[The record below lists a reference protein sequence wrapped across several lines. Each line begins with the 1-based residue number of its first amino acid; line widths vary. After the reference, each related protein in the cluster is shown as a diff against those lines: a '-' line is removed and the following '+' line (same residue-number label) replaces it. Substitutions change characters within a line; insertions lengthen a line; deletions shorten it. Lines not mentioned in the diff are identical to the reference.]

1 MPIYVRIGMHLLFF
15 GKFKEKVVEFKAIED
30 LFETE
35 TKRQGKY
42 FDSFHSVHNI
52 PKFVKHYKIDL
63 NELLEP
69 DMNKYK
75 TFNEF
80 FYRRL
85 KPNSR
90 LIDSM
95 GDDNIYTSPT
105 DSRAKSFEGGSIA
118 IFRLA
123 PQDYHRFHSPIAG
136 KIIEI
141 KPINGKYYTVN
152 PMAVNEELDV
162 LTENARSLLLLESTS
177 SITPKTKLAFI
188 PVGALLV
195 GSIRYTINKGDVIG
209 KGDELG
215 YFAYGGKRLALPI
228 YVRIGMHLLFF
239 GKFKEKVVEFKAI
252 EDLFETETKRQGKYF
267 DSFHSVHNIPKFVKH
282 YKIDLNEL
290 LEPDMNKYKTFN
302 EFFYR
307 RLKPNS
313 RLIDSMGDDNIYTSP
328 TDSRAKSFEGGS
340 IAIFRLAPQDYHRFH
355 SPIARKIIE
364 IKPINGKYYTVN
376 PMAVNEELDVLT
388 ENARSLLL
396 LESTSSITPKTK
408 LAFIPVGALLVG
420 SIRYTI
426 NKGDV
431 IGKGDELGYF
441 AYGGSTK
448 HWSK

>member
-1 MPIYVRIGMHLLFF
+1 MSREICNYKYRLPYYYGDHKTVDTSLKSIKKYHSNADCESLTTTNRNSGNDHILIFSPSSSLAVPNWKWINKYFLSALQSLAAKQHFGNFFIDRKTGEKYWENMPIYVRIGMHLLFF
-15 GKFKEKVVEFKAIED
+15 GKFNEKVVEFKAIED

-52 PKFVKHYKIDL
+52 PKFVKHYEIDL

-95 GDDNIYTSPT
+95 GKRFTIENLLNDGEL
-105 DSRAKSFEGGSIA
+105 AKSFEGGSIA

-162 LTENARSLLLLESTS
+162 LTENVRSLLLLESTS

-195 GSIRYTINKGDVIG
+195 GSIRYTINKGD
-209 KGDELG
+209 
-215 YFAYGGKRLALPI
+215 
-228 YVRIGMHLLFF
+228 
-239 GKFKEKVVEFKAI
+239 
-252 EDLFETETKRQGKYF
+252 
-267 DSFHSVHNIPKFVKH
+267 
-282 YKIDLNEL
+282 
-290 LEPDMNKYKTFN
+290 
-302 EFFYR
+302 
-307 RLKPNS
+307 
-313 RLIDSMGDDNIYTSP
+313 
-328 TDSRAKSFEGGS
+328 
-340 IAIFRLAPQDYHRFH
+340 
-355 SPIARKIIE
+355 II
-364 IKPINGKYYTVN
+364 
-376 PMAVNEELDVLT
+376 
-388 ENARSLLL
+388 S
-396 LESTSSITPKTK
+396 
-408 LAFIPVGALLVG
+408 
-420 SIRYTI
+420 
-426 NKGDV
+426 
-431 IGKGDELGYF
+431 KGDELGYF

>member
-1 MPIYVRIGMHLLFF
+1 MVVQKSIEYHKTVDTSLNSIKKYHSNADCESLSCALKTIVTATTNRNSGNDHILIFSPSSSLAVLNWKWINRYLLSALQSLAAKQHFGNFFIDRKTGEKYWENMPIYVRIGMHLLFF

-215 YFAYGGKRLALPI
+215 YFAYGGSTVIILWEKKVQI
-228 YVRIGMHLLFF
+228 
-239 GKFKEKVVEFKAI
+239 KFD
-252 EDLFETETKRQGKYF
+252 EDLI
-267 DSFHSVHNIPKFVKH
+267 N
-282 YKIDLNEL
+282 
-290 LEPDMNKYKTFN
+290 
-302 EFFYR
+302 
-307 RLKPNS
+307 NS
-313 RLIDSMGDDNIYTSP
+313 
-328 TDSRAKSFEGGS
+328 
-340 IAIFRLAPQDYHRFH
+340 
-355 SPIARKIIE
+355 
-364 IKPINGKYYTVN
+364 
-376 PMAVNEELDVLT
+376 
-388 ENARSLLL
+388 
-396 LESTSSITPKTK
+396 
-408 LAFIPVGALLVG
+408 
-420 SIRYTI
+420 I
-426 NKGDV
+426 NKLETLV
-431 IGKGDELGYF
+431 K
-441 AYGGSTK
+441 
-448 HWSK
+448 